1 MVAACSLWAGLSF
14 PSAWAGGL
22 TDPVLSSR
30 VVDFV
35 SIPVDSPLFLPALV
49 WRGCSWDLF
58 SCSFGRRGRR
68 GRLVSLRCLE
78 GLLVGSLRVFVRPAR
93 PARPAGFPEM
103 MPSHILSGYQYK
115 PRGIDVYSSRMKYL
129 DSIFC
134 TVATRIRWNFG

>member
-49 WRGCSWDLF
+49 PLLFDLVF
-58 SCSFGRRGRR
+58 PFFC
-68 GRLVSLRCLE
+68 LADLALSLC
-78 GLLVGSLRVFVRPAR
+78 
-93 PARPAGFPEM
+93 
-103 MPSHILSGYQYK
+103 
-115 PRGIDVYSSRMKYL
+115 
-129 DSIFC
+129 
-134 TVATRIRWNFG
+134 